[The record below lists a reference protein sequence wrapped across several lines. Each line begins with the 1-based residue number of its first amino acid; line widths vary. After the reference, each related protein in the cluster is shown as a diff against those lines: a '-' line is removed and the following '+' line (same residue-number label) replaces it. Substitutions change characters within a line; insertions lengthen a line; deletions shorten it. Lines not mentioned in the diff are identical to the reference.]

1 MGYVPSVLKNTI
13 RSFLNKVD
21 KEIIKLRRSSNLLNQ
36 PGVQTLLFCLGFV
49 LFNWPFLGIFQLK
62 QPAVLFFYLFLIWAI
77 AILLLFLMGRSYS
90 RATFEENKESEG
102 QTDA

>member
-1 MGYVPSVLKNTI
+1 MDYVPNVRQNTI

-21 KEIIKLRRSSNLLNQ
+21 KEIIKLKRSSNLLNQ
-36 PGVQTLLFCLGFV
+36 PGVQPLLFCLGFI

-62 QPAVLFFYLFLIWAI
+62 QPAVMFLYLFLIWAI

-102 QTDA
+102 QADA